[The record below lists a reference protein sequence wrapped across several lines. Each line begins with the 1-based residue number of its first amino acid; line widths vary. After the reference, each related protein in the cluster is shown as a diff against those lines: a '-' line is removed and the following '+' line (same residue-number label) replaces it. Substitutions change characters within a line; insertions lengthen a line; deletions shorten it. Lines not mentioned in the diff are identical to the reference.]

1 MKPLISLLPLLPL
14 FIPLIGAPVAWM
26 MPQTHRADQIR
37 RWWHA
42 SVLFVTC
49 LLLLIGPLYND
60 KIVELPFQTVL
71 GSGESLVFSLDS
83 VGRTFALL
91 LTGALAAVSLSSLAR
106 PLERF
111 EAVLSLVIAGA
122 SVGVSAASNLL
133 TLCLFWGLMDVALLG
148 LGLVH
153 VPEESIPH
161 TLRNG
166 AINLASIV
174 ILVAVTVLATLE
186 QTEAHWWSNL
196 SGLPLQLLM
205 VAALLRLGIYPLP
218 GSVNR
223 RWEGF
228 AVSVCTGGYIWLRIA
243 GAHGGALPGAEW
255 LSVVMWIVL
264 LITGVLT
271 ALSPDF
277 ATSLP
282 YIVLNHMAILVLAP
296 LLDTQTALGVI
307 VATALNLA
315 LCLALL
321 RVDLRVRPLPLLKRW
336 VRLPLVL
343 ALASL
348 AGWPFTLGFYS
359 RWTLLATG
367 WQQGWHNGVLVG
379 AIAFALTSIPLWQ
392 RFFQLRREVRED
404 RFPRWA
410 VTAAVGIACLLAFL
424 LIISGIAISVLR
436 VVPLGL
442 TQDFPTSSLAGL
454 WPGSI
459 RIFGALLLTVFVVP
473 FFGSYALHRLRRRI
487 PARASAWLDT
497 PSAVLELNWLY
508 VSIEMI
514 LVRVRN
520 LVEQVL
526 LAVEESFYLGW
537 ILLWGLVLLFYF
549 AGR

>member
-1 MKPLISLLPLLPL
+1 MKPVISLLPLLPL

-42 SVLFVTC
+42 SVLFLTC
-49 LLLLIGPLYND
+49 LLLLIGPLYNG
-60 KIVELPFQTVL
+60 KVAELPFQTLL
-71 GSGESLVFSLDS
+71 GSGESLSFSLDS

-91 LTGALAAVSLSSLAR
+91 LTGALAAVSISSLAR
-106 PLERF
+106 PIERF
-111 EAVLSLVIAGA
+111 EAVLSLIIAGA
-122 SVGVSAASNLL
+122 SVGVSAANNLL
-133 TLCLFWGLMDVALLG
+133 TLCLSWGLMDIALLG

-161 TLRNG
+161 ALRNG
-166 AINLASIV
+166 AINLTSVV
-174 ILVAVTVLATLE
+174 ILVAATVLPTL
-186 QTEAHWWSNL
+186 QPTEAHWWTNL

-205 VAALLRLGIYPLP
+205 VVALLRLGVYPLP

-228 AVSVCTGGYIWLRIA
+228 AVSVCAGGYIWLRIA
-243 GAHGGALPGAEW
+243 GGHEGVLPGTEW
-255 LSVVMWIVL
+255 LSVIMWIVL
-264 LITGVLT
+264 LITGILT
-271 ALSPDF
+271 ALSTDF
-277 ATSLP
+277 ATALP
-282 YIVLNHMAILVLAP
+282 YVVLNHMAILVLAP
-296 LLDTQTALGVI
+296 LLDAQTALGVI

-321 RVDLRVRPLPLLKRW
+321 RVDLRVRPLPPLDRW

-359 RWTLLATG
+359 RWTLLAAG
-367 WQQGWHNGVLVG
+367 WQQGWHKGVLVG
-379 AIAFALTSIPLWQ
+379 AIAFALASIPLWQ
-392 RFFQLRREVRED
+392 RYFQLQREVRED

-410 VTAAVGIACLLAFL
+410 VKAAVAVAFLLAFL
-424 LIISGIAISVLR
+424 LVLSGVAISVLR

-442 TQDFPTSSLAGL
+442 TQEFPTSSLAGL
-454 WPGSI
+454 WPGSF
-459 RIFGALLLTVFVVP
+459 RVFAALFLTAFVVP
-473 FFGSYALHRLRRRI
+473 FFGGYALHRLRRRI
-487 PARASAWLDT
+487 PGGANVWLDT

-508 VSIEMI
+508 VSIELI
-514 LVRVRN
+514 LVRGRH